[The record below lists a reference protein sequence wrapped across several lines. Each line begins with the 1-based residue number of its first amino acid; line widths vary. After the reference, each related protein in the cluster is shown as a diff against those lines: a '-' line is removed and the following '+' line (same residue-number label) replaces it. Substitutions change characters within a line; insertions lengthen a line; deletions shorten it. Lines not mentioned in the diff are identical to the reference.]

1 MDAQLIRAMHR
12 GLEAYHGMIY
22 FVPEAAAAYAELGI
36 KGRMGYFAS
45 RSAAMGPV
53 GPETV
58 ISTFFNFN
66 PELVYAAIPAAWS
79 LASPERIFQARVG
92 AADAAL
98 RRVLGEAIDS
108 PEMAE
113 AAELAKVATGG
124 CYLEGHPLY
133 AAHAAQDWQTQP
145 HMVLWWAQT
154 LLREFR
160 GDGHIAA
167 MTTQGLS
174 GIEALVIH
182 QATDV
187 LPVGTLQTSRAWS
200 DEAWAAGVTSVQA
213 RGWLDQAG
221 VLTAEGLTARQW
233 VEDTTDNLMVGC
245 WRLLGDDGCARL
257 RDLARQFV
265 RALLPEL
272 PRGGAR
278 PANPR

>member
-1 MDAQLIRAMHR
+1 MDTQQIHAIHR
-12 GLEAYHGMIY
+12 SLEPYHGMIY

-45 RSAAMGPV
+45 RASAMGPV
-53 GPETV
+53 APETV

-66 PELVYAAIPAAWS
+66 PALVYAALPAAWS

-98 RRVLGEAIDS
+98 RRVLGDAVDGA
-108 PEMAE
+108 EMAE
-113 AAELAKVATGG
+113 AAELAKAATGG

-133 AAHAAQDWQTQP
+133 AGHAAQSWPTEP

-182 QATDV
+182 QATEV
-187 LPVGTLQTSRAWS
+187 LPPGTLQTSRAWS
-200 DEAWAAGVTSVQA
+200 DEAWAAGVASVRD
-213 RGWLDQAG
+213 RGWLDEAG
-221 VLTAEGLTARQW
+221 GLTAEGLTARQW
-233 VEDTTDNLMVGC
+233 VEDTTDELMMGC
-245 WRLLGDDGCARL
+245 WSPLGDDGIARL
-257 RDLARQFV
+257 RELIRPFV
-265 RALLPEL
+265 RALMPEL
-272 PRGGAR
+272 PGGGVR
-278 PANPR
+278 YKKS

>member
-1 MDAQLIRAMHR
+1 MDAQQIRAMHR
-12 GLEAYHGMIY
+12 SLEAYHGMIY

-45 RSAAMGPV
+45 RASAMGPV

-66 PELVYAAIPAAWS
+66 PELIYAAIPAAWS

-98 RRVLGEAIDS
+98 RRVLGDAVDG
-108 PEMAE
+108 PEVAE
-113 AAELAKVATGG
+113 AAELARVATAG

-133 AAHAAQDWQTQP
+133 AGHAAQSWPTEP

-182 QATDV
+182 QATNV
-187 LPVGTLQTSRAWS
+187 LPAGTLQSSRAWS
-200 DEAWAAGVTSVQA
+200 DEAWAAGVASVQD
-213 RGWLDQAG
+213 RGWLDQDG
-221 VLTAEGLTARQW
+221 VLTADGLGARQW
-233 VEDTTDNLMVGC
+233 VEDTTDSLMTGC
-245 WRLLGDDGCARL
+245 WSLLGDEGCERL
-257 RDLARQFV
+257 RELARPLV
-265 RALLPEL
+265 RAVLPEL
-272 PRGGAR
+272 PGGAGVKT
-278 PANPR
+278 PR